1 MRPIPPTSVS
11 CQFSNRER
19 EEKKEQIV
27 WRVEHATNKQ
37 SMFPIA
43 PSVQPS
49 DWEVQFRNY
58 TLSFFDHL
66 KSILNGCNKISKQA
80 SWAVCPKGK
89 LITNAVNCWHL
100 TNKHSNMEQTSS
112 VAVSTFVQMW
122 MGFVGGFNVEWRL
135 TSLVLKSFRH
145 AAWFNKHTLQMFF
158 LFFLIS
164 SDEYQYH
171 SNE

>member
-1 MRPIPPTSVS
+1 MQQNLLTSILSSVP
-11 CQFSNRER
+11 ER
-19 EEKKEQIV
+19 EGDYKC
-27 WRVEHATNKQ
+27 
-37 SMFPIA
+37 S
-43 PSVQPS
+43 
-49 DWEVQFRNY
+49 Y
-58 TLSFFDHL
+58 
-66 KSILNGCNKISKQA
+66 
-80 SWAVCPKGK
+80 
-89 LITNAVNCWHL
+89 CWHL
-100 TNKHSNMEQTSS
+100 ANKHSNMEQTTS
-112 VAVSTFVQMW
+112 VAISTSVQMW